1 MTAPAVQTS
10 APTSEVDLFDTEGE
24 PLHFDLQGVLLQ
36 DAQVRTALVGEEK
49 HPVPV
54 LWLEIR
60 PAHAMVGTG
69 RTIHA
74 EQIYSEASRKQA
86 EHKAASLKK
95 GARVRITTTFH
106 GMRTILPDVQAVAL
120 LA

>member
-1 MTAPAVQTS
+1 MTARAVQTS
-10 APTSEVDLFDTEGE
+10 APDAEDDMFATEGE
-24 PLHFDLQGVLLQ
+24 PLCFDLDGVLLQ
-36 DAQVRTALVGEEK
+36 DAQVRTGLVGEHK
-49 HPVPV
+49 RPMPV

-60 PAHAMVGTG
+60 PVHALVGSG
-69 RTIHA
+69 RTIHV

-120 LA
+120 IP

>member
-1 MTAPAVQTS
+1 MNAPAVQTS
-10 APTSEVDLFDTEGE
+10 APTAKVDLFDTEGE
-24 PLHFDLQGVLLQ
+24 PLYFDLHGVLLQ
-36 DAQVRTALVGEEK
+36 DAQVRAVLVGEDK

-54 LWLEIR
+54 LWLEIH
-60 PAHAMVGTG
+60 PLHAMVGSG

-106 GMRTILPDVQAVAL
+106 GMQTILPDVQAVAL
-120 LA
+120 IS

>member
-1 MTAPAVQTS
+1 MTAADVQTS
-10 APTSEVDLFDTEGE
+10 APSAAFDLFDTEGE
-24 PLHFDLQGVLLQ
+24 PLYLDLVGVLLQ
-36 DAQVRTALVGEEK
+36 DAQVRTALVGEDR

-60 PAHAMVGTG
+60 PVHALVGNG
-69 RTIHA
+69 RTIHV

-86 EHKAASLKK
+86 ERKAASLKR
-95 GARVRITTTFH
+95 GARVRITTSFH

-120 LA
+120 IA